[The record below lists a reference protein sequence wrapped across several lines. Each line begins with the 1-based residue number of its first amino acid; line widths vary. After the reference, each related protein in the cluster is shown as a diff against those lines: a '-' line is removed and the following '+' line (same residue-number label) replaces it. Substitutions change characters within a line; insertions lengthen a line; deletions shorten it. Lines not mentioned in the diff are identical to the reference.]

1 MAESHEG
8 SHLSIGEVLGMLL
21 EEFPDVTISKIR
33 FLESQG
39 LIDPERT
46 AAGYRKFHEEDV
58 ELLRVILR
66 EQRQNFLPLRVIKN
80 RIDSGEIDPS
90 GEVAAPRSLDDLHDA
105 AAESTGRHPAA
116 GAGVAALQFESGAVV
131 GRSELCSMTRLTDAQ
146 VRELEQHGLI
156 QPSGSG
162 GGATYDEI
170 AVQVGRAAGRLLAE
184 GLDVRH
190 LKAWRLSAEREA
202 SVFDQLIGPLSRP
215 GSNGAIQS
223 VERRLAELETLG
235 AELRR
240 ALVVAARTR
249 RF

>member
-1 MAESHEG
+1 
-8 SHLSIGEVLGMLL
+8 MLL
-21 EEFPDVTISKIR
+21 DEFPDVTISKIR

-66 EQRQNFLPLRVIKN
+66 EQKQNFLPLRVIKD
-80 RIDSGEIDPS
+80 RIDSGQIDPS
-90 GEVAAPRSLDDLHDA
+90 GEVAAPRRLGDRADEA
-105 AAESTGRHPAA
+105 GEATGRHPSA
-116 GAGVAALQFESGAVV
+116 GAALAMVQFESGAHV
-131 GRSELCSMTRLTDAQ
+131 GRSELCAMTRLTDAQ
-146 VRELEQHGLI
+146 VRELEQHGLLH
-156 QPSGSG
+156 PNGSG

-170 AVQVGRAAGRLLAE
+170 AIRVGRACSRLLAE

-202 SVFDQLIGPLSRP
+202 SVYDQMLGPTARSADGLAAP
-215 GSNGAIQS
+215 TA
-223 VERRLAELETLG
+223 EHRREALEELG

-240 ALVVAARTR
+240 ALVIASRPR
-249 RF
+249 RH